1 MDIESLI
8 KIDLDQMSEMN
19 LYQASQEVKKE
30 SLDIIEKPSEATN
43 PENVRKRKK
52 RDKNGQ
58 NKPFKSI
65 KEADGIDFPA
75 VKLEKEVKLELKEN
89 PLEIKKEIDNQLQT
103 EEPLNNK
110 VEYLYFY
117 DDPKNWKKGK
127 CLVCEKQKALG
138 QEVTLKK
145 R

>member
-43 PENVRKRKK
+43 PKNVRKRKK
-52 RDKNGQ
+52 RDKNVQ
-58 NKPFKSI
+58 NKAFKST